1 MGAAGRRREA
11 VIVSTRRPPMKAAEA
26 KRAGRP
32 ADAGRFLRLPDVIAT
47 TGLSRPTIYRLID
60 RHEFPEQHRLTRRSV
75 GWWESDVED
84 WLRNRT
90 HAAAH
95 PS

>member
-1 MGAAGRRREA
+1 
-11 VIVSTRRPPMKAAEA
+11 MKAVDA
-26 KRAGRP
+26 KREGCP
-32 ADAGRFLRLPDVIAT
+32 ARAGRFLRLPDVIAT
-47 TGLSRPTIYRLID
+47 TGLSRPTIYRLISD
-60 RHEFPEQHRLTRRSV
+60 REFPEQHRLTRRSV

-84 WLRNRT
+84 WLRKRT